1 MDILIYATLMIALAL
16 ACYVILWLSMHGRAR
31 AYRMLAAW
39 ARSNAD
45 AHDTRVRRRKAY
57 MSEAV

>member
-1 MDILIYATLMIALAL
+1 MDILIYGTILSVIGA
-16 ACYVILWLSMHGRAR
+16 ACWCLLWLSKHGRAR

-45 AHDTRVRRRKAY
+45 AHDTRVRRRRAY
-57 MSEAV
+57 MAEAV

>member
-1 MDILIYATLMIALAL
+1 MQIVSYGGVMCLLGA
-16 ACYVILWLSMHGRAR
+16 ACWAVLWLQQNSRAR

-45 AHDTRVRRRKAY
+45 AHDTRVRRRRDY
-57 MSEAV
+57 MAEAV